1 MDQTSDTFYAD
12 DTTRVKGRGR
22 QIAHC
27 CYQSQP
33 TPLAPHRGPCSW
45 THGNPNMTRTPLPE
59 TCARGPVSV
68 HIVSFVKLVHSLW
81 PASFHPAHW
90 CIFKFP
96 SWACF
101 ANWWLYFASH
111 WYPLIITDHYVYLIK
126 FFFLTPP
133 PKKKIFQGSVQQWI
147 NNTSYKPWGDWVSL
161 SRGRQIRQE
170 VWTKKEWAEFIGL
183 SGRAVQ
189 HRQRTN
195 VHVPEFNLEMHRSES
210 EFLVRFRS
218 RLVYSVLVFCVDGS

>member
-1 MDQTSDTFYAD
+1 MNAKALTLQHEPLQTSEIVGSSRLPAFVHICFFMCIKVKKKKKKPVLDQTSDTFYAD

-101 ANWWLYFASH
+101 ANWWLYFAPH

-126 FFFLTPP
+126 FFFLTPQP
-133 PKKKIFQGSVQQWI
+133 QKKKNIPRV
-147 NNTSYKPWGDWVSL
+147 
-161 SRGRQIRQE
+161 
-170 VWTKKEWAEFIGL
+170 
-183 SGRAVQ
+183 RAA
-189 HRQRTN
+189 
-195 VHVPEFNLEMHRSES
+195 
-210 EFLVRFRS
+210 
-218 RLVYSVLVFCVDGS
+218 VD